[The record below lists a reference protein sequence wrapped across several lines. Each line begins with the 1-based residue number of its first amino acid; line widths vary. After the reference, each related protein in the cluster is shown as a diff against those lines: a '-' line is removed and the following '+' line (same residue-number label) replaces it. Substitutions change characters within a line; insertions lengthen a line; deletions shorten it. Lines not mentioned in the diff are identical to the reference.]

1 MMIRFFPFHKVS
13 EIAEYLGIADST
25 YLRKKVLE
33 NLAEQGYLEKSKIT
47 RAMYYKTKPDMVTV
61 E

>member
-1 MMIRFFPFHKVS
+1 M
-13 EIAEYLGIADST
+13 GIADST